1 MHNEKFLKS
10 LGWVSLFRLR
20 GSVGYVGSG
29 NFDGNLTNVI
39 YTYADNYISGLSALP
54 SSLGNPDLKAQRT
67 LSYNAGLTLEILD
80 SRFEVTFDWYKQLSK
95 DLLLP
100 IGIPVSTGASSV
112 QANLGKSENYGY
124 ELAISGLIIKNQD
137 WLWRVSAN
145 THHTV
150 NKLKKISNSLMKQ
163 TEENMAAEGIAPK
176 ILFKEGESTTA
187 IFAVRSLGI
196 NPAN

>member
-1 MHNEKFLKS
+1 M
-10 LGWVSLFRLR
+10 
-20 GSVGYVGSG
+20 
-29 NFDGNLTNVI
+29 
-39 YTYADNYISGLSALP
+39 SALP

-150 NKLKKISNSLMKQ
+150 NKLKKISK
-163 TEENMAAEGIAPK
+163 
-176 ILFKEGESTTA
+176 
-187 IFAVRSLGI
+187 V
-196 NPAN
+196 